1 MNPLLRD
8 MELFVE
14 VAKHKSFT
22 WAAKALSM
30 YTSTLS
36 KRIAALEKKMGV
48 LLFCGIHGMWIS
60 PKAAA
65 CSWTGVA

>member
-14 VAKHKSFT
+14 VAKHRSFT
-22 WAAKALSM
+22 RAAEALDM

-36 KRIAALEKKMGV
+36 KRIAALEREWGCHF
-48 LLFCGIHGMWIS
+48 FCETRGTWN
-60 PKAAA
+60 
-65 CSWTGVA
+65 